1 MIEEDLIFIDSTF
14 DTKDDIFNFVADKV
28 LEKNYI
34 NSKEF
39 FLKSLYDREEVM
51 PTSFD
56 FNIAIPHAKSNA
68 INNDFIAFLKLK
80 RPIIWNDNDNDSTD
94 KIFLIAVTSEGSDRH
109 LRYIANLSKK
119 IINDDFR
126 RKLENLDSVQAAY
139 DLFNQI

>member
-1 MIEEDLIFIDSTF
+1 MIEEDLIFIDSIF
-14 DTKDDIFNFVADKV
+14 DTKDDVFNFVADKA
-28 LEKNYI
+28 LEKKYI
-34 NSKEF
+34 NSKEL
-39 FLKSLYDREEVM
+39 FLQSLYDREKAM

-68 INNDFIAFLKLK
+68 INNDFIAFLKLEH
-80 RPIIWNDNDNDSTD
+80 PIIRNKDDVDYTD

-119 IINDDFR
+119 IINEDFR
-126 RKLENLDSVQAAY
+126 RKLANLDSSHAAY

>member
-1 MIEEDLIFIDSTF
+1 MV
-14 DTKDDIFNFVADKV
+14 K
-28 LEKNYI
+28 KNYI